1 MLIDRNVV
9 QAALEAL
16 EESIDTMRNAYD
28 SDWRHGIP
36 TRQGQLDAMKATV
49 DAHAEA
55 ITILK
60 AVLSTGTQEP
70 DIPEWPCECD
80 ERGRGEPGVTCG
92 DCPRDYGHKVKAAQA
107 ALAAPQPE
115 PVAWP
120 SPWRRSAGSWALRDR
135 HRNHCLLPA
144 PSSRPSSGKGT

>member
-1 MLIDRNVV
+1 MNIDRSIV

-115 PVAWP
+115 PVAWEV
-120 SPWRRSAGSWALRDR
+120 ANIKEYNDV
-135 HRNHCLLPA
+135 
-144 PSSRPSSGKGT
+144 